1 MTLKYEPK
9 RKTVCLSSKKPIL
22 KSRSGDRRE
31 VRMTQAVD
39 SEDQRAIK
47 RELGGLPEADRKRF
61 EQIRTAQREKHGKE
75 TPEQLH
81 SALHTIRR
89 NVYERQGLEG
99 IKEGNFARFRDARL
113 GLALLLEE
121 EAEKDAEKLRKAL
134 ATHLEVCYIDMNG
147 PQEGTT
153 RERERYNTPP
163 FEPHKS
169 LLTSGI
175 VNIANVYIERLGLT
189 RAETKALFHKHNSR
203 HLSHLHMPLSIDEGW
218 NQLEPNLV
226 FKRE

>member
-1 MTLKYEPK
+1 
-9 RKTVCLSSKKPIL
+9 LS
-22 KSRSGDRRE
+22 
-31 VRMTQAVD
+31 
-39 SEDQRAIK
+39 
-47 RELGGLPEADRKRF
+47 EADRKRF

-81 SALHTIRR
+81 SVLHAIRR
-89 NVYERQGLEG
+89 NIYERQGLEG
-99 IKEGNFARFRDARL
+99 VKEGNFARFRDARL
-113 GLALLLEE
+113 GLALQLEE

-134 ATHLEVCYIDMNG
+134 ATHLEVCYIDLNG
-147 PQEGTT
+147 PQEATT

-163 FEPHKS
+163 FEPDKS

-203 HLSHLHMPLSIDEGW
+203 HLSHLNMPLSVDEGW